1 MNSLQLQIDRIR
13 RRLWL
18 VLGIASIA
26 TIAAIASS
34 IGKETTYTARQTMR
48 AGTSINA
55 SNSPDQRAVLA
66 RDFVARVNE
75 LSYQDTIR
83 DKASVNGKVDFEAS
97 ALTLGPLFEIRA
109 TSRDAKLAESAAT
122 AFANAFVAD
131 VRASLKSDL
140 NSANDVDIQRIKN
153 FSSTLADVSAQ
164 LTSSTPLVEQRRL
177 RAQITSLQTTI
188 AKLEGNITASAST
201 DNDRVSLFG
210 TSKGVIAN
218 VPGKL
223 RSIIL
228 ALVGG
233 LILGGALALLL
244 GSLDRRLTTPSDVRD
259 RLGLETL
266 AVITGGSSATSRRL
280 REQDL
285 KRLANVVALTDL
297 QRPATIAITSA
308 RSEDGKQLVAAGLA
322 AFRGLQGER
331 TILMEADLHDKPDGD
346 DGDAPRRGVADFLAT
361 RRALSVERLVSQSSR
376 TGLSVIPPGRAS
388 GDPYALFARDR
399 FGELVEQATALG
411 DLLVIE
417 APPIRDAAESQVI
430 CQAADR
436 TIIVATA
443 GITQSTDVAEAAQLL
458 EQVGASV
465 LGVVLVGAAAE
476 STQAPSLRRMLGRKQ
491 RRRRTIEP
499 ALPDDAD
506 DLVNDTFD
514 DE

>member
-18 VLGIASIA
+18 VLGIAAIA
-26 TIAAIASS
+26 TIAATASS
-34 IGKETTYTARQTMR
+34 IGQETTYTGRQTISV
-48 AGTSINA
+48 GNSLDPQI
-55 SNSPDQRAVLA
+55 SPDQRAVTA
-66 RDFVARVNE
+66 RDYVAKVNQRAYLE
-75 LSYQDTIR
+75 TIR
-83 DKASVNGKVDFEAS
+83 EKAKIAGAVSFDAS
-97 ALTLGPLFEIRA
+97 ALTLGPLMEIRA
-109 TSRDAKLAESAAT
+109 TSPDRKLAESAARDFAA
-122 AFANAFVAD
+122 AFAAD
-131 VRASLKSDL
+131 ILASKALQRESAVREDQSQIADLATKRLQAQALLAS
-140 NSANDVDIQRIKN
+140 SATTEAEK
-153 FSSTLADVSAQ
+153 A
-164 LTSSTPLVEQRRL
+164 RL
-177 RAQITSLQTTI
+177 RAQIAGLSSDLTGLQN
-188 AKLEGNITASAST
+188 LDPPPASQDS
-201 DNDRVSLFG
+201 DRVSVLG
-210 TSKGVIAN
+210 SSTN
-218 VPGKL
+218 VDTNAPAKL
-223 RSIIL
+223 RKIIL

-244 GSLDRRLTTPSDVRD
+244 GSIDRRLTTPSDVRE

-266 AVITGGSSATSRRL
+266 AVITGGSSATARRL

-308 RSEDGKQLVAAGLA
+308 RAEDGKQLVAGGLA

-331 TILMEADLHDKPDGD
+331 TILMETDLHDKPDSDEGD
-346 DGDAPRRGVADFLAT
+346 SPRRGVADFLAT

-376 TGLSVIPPGRAS
+376 AGLSVIPRGRAS

-411 DLLVIE
+411 DLLVID
-417 APPIRDAAESQVI
+417 APPIREAAESQVI

-465 LGVVLVGAAAE
+465 LGVVLVGASAE
-476 STQAPSLRRMLGRKQ
+476 ASRGPSLRRLLGRQ
-491 RRRRTIEP
+491 RKRRAEEP
-499 ALPDDAD
+499 QRLDDAD

-514 DE
+514 DD